1 MGLAIDEDKMTSRD
15 TLHTATRDGDKW
27 VVSWLPGRRL
37 GRNEA
42 LAAMLLAWYV
52 AIDASVTGSYWSLIV
67 ADAGELG
74 LTGQEAVAIIAA
86 APEPGE
92 EGRAGD

>member
-15 TLHTATRDGDKW
+15 TPHTATRDGDKW

-37 GRNEA
+37 SRNEA
-42 LAAMLLAWYV
+42 ITAMTLAWQV
-52 AIDASVTGSYWSLIV
+52 ALDGSVHGSRWPFIC
-67 ADAGELG
+67 AWAGELG

-92 EGRAGD
+92 EERAGD

>member
-1 MGLAIDEDKMTSRD
+1 MGLAIDEDRIFSKETP
-15 TLHTATRDGDKW
+15 HTGIRHGDHW
-27 VVSWLPGRRL
+27 VVSWLPDRKL
-37 GRNEA
+37 GRNQAITAMTLVWQVA
-42 LAAMLLAWYV
+42 LDGSVHGSRWPFICAW
-52 AIDASVTGSYWSLIV
+52 
-67 ADAGELG
+67 AGELG